1 MENTVLWDKSLSN
14 SQNSYLIL
22 WCEGGYS
29 ADLRERFEEIVHLPG
44 GLKQPLCCG
53 ALLFYFWSL
62 FFKLQLSYGDDKATE
77 YLVKIKGF
85 GVYLCSIFEARTF
98 IIHLETTVVNIQ

>member
-29 ADLRERFEEIVHLPG
+29 ADLRERFEEILPS